1 MKTSK
6 SFLILAILF
15 SLLTFSLFACSL
27 ELGGGLTGGA
37 TPQPGESLA
46 GHLTATYG
54 AEQFHA
60 QLTAIAEAPLVG
72 GGANP

>member
-1 MKTSK
+1 MKVSK
-6 SFLILAILF
+6 SYLILAILL

-27 ELGGGLTGGA
+27 ELGGGSSGGA
-37 TPQPGESLA
+37 TPPPGESLA

-60 QLTAIAEAPLVG
+60 QLTAIAEDPLVG
-72 GGANP
+72 GGATP